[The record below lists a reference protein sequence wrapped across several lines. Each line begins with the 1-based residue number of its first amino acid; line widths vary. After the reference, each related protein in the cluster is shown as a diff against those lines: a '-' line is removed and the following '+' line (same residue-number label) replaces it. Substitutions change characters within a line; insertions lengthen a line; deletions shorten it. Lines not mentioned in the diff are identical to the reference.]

1 MSPTTTR
8 SSTPSATPR
17 RKFGKT
23 ACLVN
28 NAGLAD
34 AREFKQVE
42 PSAFAHEIDV
52 NLKGV
57 LNGTKA
63 VLADMS
69 ARGSGTIFNI
79 SSVSDRKT
87 APVAVTYTAT
97 KYGVRA
103 FSKLLQQAEGKNGV
117 RVINV
122 APGYIRTNI
131 HAGMGITFERIPQG
145 AGQSRLPCRP
155 RSWPTSCSIAGSCR
169 RTSASGTSRSRR
181 PARRSSELPI
191 VLCRALP
198 DRAGRGDRAAPAIG
212 SGRGGDAARGPFAVA
227 GPVWSRAPATS
238 WDRRSTGYSGRAI
251 DRYGSRRWFPASGRG
266 PRPGGSDGIAAW
278 TMVAPAE
285 LGAGDRRSDHGR
297 RRCAGRAA
305 ARSSWHSSP
314 SRKVGRYLAVIA
326 VTLGL
331 F

>member
-1 MSPTTTR
+1 MADSLVVVTGA
-8 SSTPSATPR
+8 SSGIGLALARAFSKDGHAVLLIARHMKPLADLPADRTAYAEADVADYAALER
-17 RKFGKT
+17 AIRGAEEKFGKT

-28 NAGLAD
+28 SAGLAD

-42 PSAFAHEIDV
+42 PAAFAHEIDV

-103 FSKLLQQAEGKNGV
+103 FSESVREAEGKNGV

-131 HAGMGITFERIPQG
+131 HAGMGITFEAYKQALGNPDFLTAEELADIILYCW
-145 AGQSRLPCRP
+145 RLPPHICIRDIAIT
-155 RSWPTSCSIAGSCR
+155 PT
-169 RTSASGTSRSRR
+169 RTT
-181 PARRSSELPI
+181 
-191 VLCRALP
+191 
-198 DRAGRGDRAAPAIG
+198 
-212 SGRGGDAARGPFAVA
+212 F
-227 GPVWSRAPATS
+227 
-238 WDRRSTGYSGRAI
+238 
-251 DRYGSRRWFPASGRG
+251 
-266 PRPGGSDGIAAW
+266 
-278 TMVAPAE
+278 
-285 LGAGDRRSDHGR
+285 
-297 RRCAGRAA
+297 
-305 ARSSWHSSP
+305 
-314 SRKVGRYLAVIA
+314 
-326 VTLGL
+326 
-331 F
+331 